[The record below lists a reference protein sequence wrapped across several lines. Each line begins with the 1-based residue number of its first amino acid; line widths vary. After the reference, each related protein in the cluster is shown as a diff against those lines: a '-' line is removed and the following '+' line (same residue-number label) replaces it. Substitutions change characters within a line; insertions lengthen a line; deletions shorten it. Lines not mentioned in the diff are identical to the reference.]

1 VAKLGY
7 GRRMTTPQ
15 EHRSVEERREQ
26 LVDAALAVMTDD
38 GLPAVTTR
46 AVTARA
52 GLPHGAFH
60 YCFGSK
66 ADLFRAVLEREL
78 RRSMAAAF
86 AVEIDSPA
94 VTAKI
99 TAGIRANLD
108 LVRARPDAALA
119 LTELISLA
127 RRDPALHDL
136 ARWEHDSYLEEVT
149 ANVEAWSSTHSISW
163 RRPVVQVSR
172 VFIAVSEGVTSSW
185 LSDRDDEAAEQS
197 IALAADALATLA
209 EEGAA

>member
-1 VAKLGY
+1 
-7 GRRMTTPQ
+7 MTTTQ

-38 GLPAVTTR
+38 GLTAVTTR

-78 RRSMAAAF
+78 RRSMTASF
-86 AVEIDSPA
+86 AVEIDSPS
-94 VTAKI
+94 VTEKVVS
-99 TAGIRANLD
+99 GIRANLD

-127 RRDPALHDL
+127 RRDPTLHDL
-136 ARWEHDSYLEEVT
+136 ARWEHESYTREVT
-149 ANVEAWSSTHSISW
+149 ASVEAWSSERNISW
-163 RRPVVQVSR
+163 RMPAVQVSR
-172 VFIAVSEGVTSSW
+172 VFIAVSEGITSSW

-197 IALAADALATLA
+197 IAVAAEALSTLA